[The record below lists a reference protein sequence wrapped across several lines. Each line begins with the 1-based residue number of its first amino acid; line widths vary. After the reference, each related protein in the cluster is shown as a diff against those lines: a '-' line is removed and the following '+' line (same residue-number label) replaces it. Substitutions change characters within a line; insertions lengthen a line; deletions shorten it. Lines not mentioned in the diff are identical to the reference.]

1 MAVRKSGFL
10 PPPNTLQLN
19 FKGQFGGICMV
30 FLNFYKLKAK
40 RCSLHNVGLGYCKAL
55 LCKHVGGDVMLFS
68 LV

>member
-40 RCSLHNVGLGYCKAL
+40 RCSVT
-55 LCKHVGGDVMLFS
+55 
-68 LV
+68 